1 MRSGFSS
8 CSNRNILQPVALL
21 SSPLSAVPELAALA
35 RALAVG
41 AGPSVCS
48 KGSGADVPGTA
59 FLLECVPSLGFP
71 SPSHLP
77 GLTNLLAQPSSGA
90 WWSVQNPTPDITLEA
105 LDFPSIAWAKCNAA
119 IS

>member
-8 CSNRNILQPVALL
+8 CSNRNILQLVALP

-59 FLLECVPSLGFP
+59 FLFECVPALGVP
-71 SPSHLP
+71 SPSHLH
-77 GLTNLLAQPSSGA
+77 GLTDSPSQRRGVVDGDPPVHS
-90 WWSVQNPTPDITLEA
+90 
-105 LDFPSIAWAKCNAA
+105 AKR
-119 IS
+119 